1 MTFEDDAIREIASM
15 AARMNQEME
24 DIGARRLHTIMEILL
39 EEVSFSAPDMSGNQV
54 RVDVPFVKSRLEHL
68 ASDTDVRKYLI

>member
-1 MTFEDDAIREIASM
+1 M

-39 EEVSFSAPDMSGNQV
+39 EEVSFSAPEMKGITV
-54 RVDVPFVKSRLEHL
+54 TVDVPFVKSRLDRL
-68 ASDTDVRKYLI
+68 VSDTDVRKYLI